1 MATTK
6 QCSTQ
11 LKLTSSVERIF
22 KLYLVEVGFNVIFLC
37 RFSKQI
43 KGTPLSLRS
52 HYQQGNCR
60 LGQEHHSKMKFLIP
74 FALIAIIPSWAQDSI
89 GCSVEGECVQS
100 SMLNTGSSIEL
111 EQACLENCVVS
122 ELGNNWKLTK
132 KSMLVDISGTSV
144 QSMFLWR
151 FIFQR

>member
-1 MATTK
+1 
-6 QCSTQ
+6 
-11 LKLTSSVERIF
+11 
-22 KLYLVEVGFNVIFLC
+22 
-37 RFSKQI
+37 
-43 KGTPLSLRS
+43 
-52 HYQQGNCR
+52 
-60 LGQEHHSKMKFLIP
+60 MKFLIP
-74 FALIAIIPSWAQDSI
+74 LALIAIIPSWAQDSI

-144 QSMFLWR
+144 QSMLLWR
-151 FIFQR
+151 FIFQRQKSKEGKSSELELVIMIFIEDPWLHQLHLLPRCCVHSLVIRNEVSNEGCPEGDCGCVSGMCSSFDSV